1 MPEVQFKRATD
12 FIDNQELAKAYV
24 KQRAADVDKFMA
36 TIQRWE
42 ACNEGRAVRTVLYGN
57 IVVHE
62 LAPSTLHASRCWGEL
77 HYTSKEE
84 GTPDPETFWS
94 FEQFAAFMLA
104 TYW

>member
-24 KQRAADVDKFMA
+24 KQRAADVDRFMA

-42 ACNEGRAVRTVLYGN
+42 ACNEGKAVRAVLYGKT
-57 IVVHE
+57 VVHE

-77 HYTSKEE
+77 FHEAKRDGVVDSEV
-84 GTPDPETFWS
+84 FWS
-94 FEQFAAFMLA
+94 FEQFAAYMLA